1 MKKTN
6 KEDIVDFLRDIK
18 EVFAKDGVL
27 IVGLFGSFAKNSEN
41 IYSDIDIAI
50 KKDKTILQKD
60 YAYRYFEILSKLK
73 KEIKQTFSKNVD
85 ILDLNDP
92 EDVISWILKNAKE
105 V

>member
-6 KEDIVDFLRDIK
+6 KEEIVTFLKDIK
-18 EVFAKDGVL
+18 DTFAKEGVL

-60 YAYRYFEILSKLK
+60 YAYRYFEILSNLK

-85 ILDLNDP
+85 ILDIDSKSEFLDS
-92 EDVISWILKNAKE
+92 IKNE
-105 V
+105 MIYV